1 MKNKT
6 IEFGI
11 GKRVIR
17 SGAVLAALIACMGAN
32 ADHLSGTT
40 STADTSFIKDAAKG
54 GQMEVKLGQLG
65 ADKSGNAEIK
75 SFGERLVKDHTKAN
89 EELLKIAQ
97 AKGVDLNAS
106 VDHSTHDMNKF
117 SSKSGSDFD
126 KAYIRHMVSDH
137 QKDISKFEKEASQS
151 TDAEL
156 KAFAE
161 KTLPTLREH
170 LRMAQD
176 IARSLGVN
184 TASYSTS
191 ADTSAAGAG
200 ASISTERDSS
210 NPSINVDTRSGSDK
224 SRGSVDI
231 HTGEPGDG
239 KTLGLNTDKNDGK
252 LLGVVPDPIKKD
264 HSASV
269 DVNTSSA
276 PSASADVN
284 VDSGTHKTL
293 GVTTEKG
300 DGKTLG
306 LNTDKNDG
314 KLLGI
319 IPDPKKDHSAS
330 ATVDTSSDR
339 NASGNASVNVDTGR
353 SASTTVTTTDRDA
366 SVSVD
371 TRPKTK
377 WFSTDKNDGKL
388 WGIFPAPHHK
398 NRAPGV
404 SVDVDKNGVD
414 VNANTGS
421 AGSAPTSSS
430 GSARSNP
437 NP

>member
-6 IEFGI
+6 IDLGI

-17 SGAVLAALIACMGAN
+17 SGAVMAALIACMGAN
-32 ADHLSGTT
+32 ADHLSGTANN
-40 STADTSFIKDAAKG
+40 ADTSFIKDAASG

-65 ADKSGNAEIK
+65 ADKSQNAQIK

-89 EELLKIAQ
+89 EELMKIAQ
-97 AKGVDLNAS
+97 SKGVDLTSTA
-106 VDHSTHDMNKF
+106 DHPTKEVTKF
-117 SSKSGSDFD
+117 SNKSGSDFD

-151 TDAEL
+151 SDAEL

-176 IARSLGVN
+176 IARSMGID

-191 ADTSAAGAG
+191 ADSSAAGAG
-200 ASISTERDSS
+200 AATSTERDSS
-210 NPSINVDTRSGSDK
+210 SPSVDIQRNSDTGK

-252 LLGVVPDPIKKD
+252 LLGVAPNPADKD

-269 DVNTSSA
+269 NVDTSST

-284 VDSGTHKTL
+284 VSSGEHKTL

-314 KLLGI
+314 KLLGV
-319 IPDPKKDHSAS
+319 IPDPVKKDHSAS
-330 ATVDTSSDR
+330 VNVDTSTDHSAAGD
-339 NASGNASVNVDTGR
+339 ASVNVDTGR
-353 SASTTVTTTDRDA
+353 SSSTSANINTTDRDA
-366 SVSVD
+366 SVSLD
-371 TRPKTK
+371 NRPKTK

-398 NRAPGV
+398 NRGPGV
-404 SVDVDKNGVD
+404 SMDVDTQNNKVD

-421 AGSAPTSSS
+421 APSSS
-430 GSARSNP
+430 SDSDRSK
-437 NP
+437 

>member
-6 IEFGI
+6 IELGI

-17 SGAVLAALIACMGAN
+17 SGAVMAALIACMGAN
-32 ADHLSGTT
+32 ADHLTGTA
-40 STADTSFIKDAAKG
+40 SNSDASFIKDAAKG

-65 ADKSGNAEIK
+65 VDKSQNAQIK

-89 EELLKIAQ
+89 EELMKIAQ
-97 AKGVDLNAS
+97 SKGIDLTSNA
-106 VDHSTHDMNKF
+106 DHSAHDVNKF

-137 QKDISKFEKEASQS
+137 QKDISKFEKEAAQS
-151 TDAEL
+151 NDADL

-176 IARSLGVN
+176 IARSMGID
-184 TASYSTS
+184 TAAYSTS
-191 ADTSAAGAG
+191 VDSSAAGAG
-200 ASISTERDSS
+200 ATTSTERDSS
-210 NPSINVDTRSGSDK
+210 NPSVDIERHSNDGK
-224 SRGSVDI
+224 ARGSVDI

-252 LLGVVPDPIKKD
+252 LLGIVPNPANKD
-264 HSASV
+264 RSASV
-269 DVNTSSA
+269 NVDTSST

-284 VDSGTHKTL
+284 VSTDDHKTL

-319 IPDPKKDHSAS
+319 IPDPVKKDHSAS
-330 ATVDTSSDR
+330 VNVDTSTDHSAAGD
-339 NASGNASVNVDTGR
+339 ASVNVDTGHSSSS
-353 SASTTVTTTDRDA
+353 SANVTTTDRDA
-366 SVSVD
+366 SVSID
-371 TRPKTK
+371 NRPKTK

-388 WGIFPAPHHK
+388 WGIFPARHHK
-398 NRAPGV
+398 NRGPGV
-404 SVDVDKNGVD
+404 SMDIDTRNNNVD

-421 AGSAPTSSS
+421 APSSS
-430 GSARSNP
+430 TDSDRSK
-437 NP
+437 

>member
-1 MKNKT
+1 
-6 IEFGI
+6 
-11 GKRVIR
+11 
-17 SGAVLAALIACMGAN
+17 N
-32 ADHLSGTT
+32 ADHLSTA
-40 STADTSFIKDAAKG
+40 SSADTSFIKDAAKG

-65 ADKSGNAEIK
+65 ADKSSNAEIK

-89 EELLKIAQ
+89 EELMKIAQ
-97 AKGVDLNAS
+97 AKGVDLNAAA
-106 VDHSTHDMNKF
+106 DHSAHDINKF
-117 SSKSGSDFD
+117 SSKSGADFD

-137 QKDISKFEKEASQS
+137 QKDISKFEKEAAQS
-151 TDAEL
+151 TDTEL

-191 ADTSAAGAG
+191 ADSSAAGAG
-200 ASISTERDSS
+200 ATISTERDSS

-269 DVNTSSA
+269 DVTTGST

-284 VDSGTHKTL
+284 VDTGPHKTL

-319 IPDPKKDHSAS
+319 IPDPVKKDHAAS
-330 ATVDTSSDR
+330 VNVDTTTDR
-339 NASGNASVNVDTGR
+339 SAAGNASVNVDTGR
-353 SASTTVTTTDRDA
+353 SASTTVNTTDRDA

-398 NRAPGV
+398 NRGPGV
-404 SVDVDKNGVD
+404 SVDVDKNGID
-414 VNANTGS
+414 MNANTGS
-421 AGSAPTSSS
+421 SAGSAPSSSS
-430 GSARSNP
+430 GSARSTP